1 MSKYFNYSLTGCPHH
16 TQYPNRP
23 SPGPVRNGARLS
35 HDTGTN
41 EPFYQRLTTRVIDT
55 ARNWAS
61 QLCITTAARG
71 AFVFEAETDDLKLWF
86 HLAFR
91 SGAFRS
97 TVIRKTG
104 FLWEIFN
111 SFAAKR
117 TTDCGVPVKE
127 RGGKKE
133 REKKKGQ
140 GGRTNKLQGLV
151 ATHSDRYPF
160 FCCFCSLLN
169 QVGWVRVRP
178 SRWNV
183 SLPVLLFGLFSS
195 LAPCRLKCL

>member
-16 TQYPNRP
+16 IQCPNRP

-133 REKKKGQ
+133 REKKKAREGE
-140 GGRTNKLQGLV
+140 RTNCKGW
-151 ATHSDRYPF
+151 
-160 FCCFCSLLN
+160 LLLT
-169 QVGWVRVRP
+169 VIGTRSSVVF
-178 SRWNV
+178 V
-183 SLPVLLFGLFSS
+183 LFSIRS
-195 LAPCRLKCL
+195 AGSGCGRPVGM